1 MFVITWIISRFVVL
15 PAFIQGLPIFTAFDL
30 LQGVLFFLYATI
42 LESTRGATF
51 GKQIMNLRVATTD
64 GKMPML
70 DRTLIRDVSKIH
82 NLFLLIDTL
91 VGMAT
96 AGDPHQKV
104 SDRYAGTTVVST
116 IQRSMILPAP
126 AVSSTPS
133 QPSS

>member
-1 MFVITWIISRFVVL
+1 MIISIFVSL
-15 PAFIQGLPIFTAFDL
+15 PALIQGIPFFPTAFEL
-30 LQGVLFFLYATI
+30 LQYLLLFLYAAV

-64 GKMPML
+64 GKMPTL
-70 DRTLIRDVSKIH
+70 DKTLIRDVSKIH
-82 NLFLLIDTL
+82 PLFLLIDTL

-104 SDRYAGTTVVST
+104 SDRFAGTTVVST

-126 AVSSTPS
+126 YATPT
-133 QPSS
+133 PPTP